1 MPWKLTVRSG
11 PKVKRTSFD
20 ELEQA
25 LDALED
31 RARELADSAP
41 GKPVDVKITRF
52 EPAQQVIARL
62 ELSGPERFVPS
73 IRAGVDVHGDGSAQ
87 AYRGGLR
94 REAIE
99 PRRGESSY
107 AALRR
112 ALA

>member
-1 MPWKLTVRSG
+1 M
-11 PKVKRTSFD
+11 KRTSFD
-20 ELEQA
+20 ELERA
-25 LDALED
+25 LDALEE
-31 RARELADSAP
+31 RGRELANSAP
-41 GKPVDVKITRF
+41 REAVDVKITRF
-52 EPAQQVIARL
+52 EPVQQVIARL

-73 IRAGVDVHGDGSAQ
+73 VRAGIDVHGDGSAQ